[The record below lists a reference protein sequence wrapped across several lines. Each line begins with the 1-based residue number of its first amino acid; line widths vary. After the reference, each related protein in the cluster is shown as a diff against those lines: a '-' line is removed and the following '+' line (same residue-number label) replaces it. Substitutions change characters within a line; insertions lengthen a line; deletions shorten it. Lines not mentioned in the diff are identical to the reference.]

1 MGRVPEAPI
10 DITPEDHHVERW
22 RAAGNPD

>member
-1 MGRVPEAPI
+1 VPEAPI

-22 RAAGNPD
+22 RAAGGPD